1 MRGALASKLMR
12 MGSIAIIIRFVSAGL
27 GFGLVFVL
35 SQWMV
40 SDEFGR
46 YGFAF
51 SLATTAALVTDLGQ
65 KRLILRSLATYVER
79 GRADLMR
86 AVLRHSLTVTAFG
99 ILLTVSVVCFG
110 AVVSDFEFSLFATI
124 LLAIAMLIAEFQ
136 ANLLRGLG
144 SLLGSV
150 MPREVIWRPVA
161 VAAMAIV
168 GGGVSIVV
176 SADAAI
182 WALALALVAMN
193 IVQLVLFT
201 LPRWRKAISEVSAN
215 QMSLP
220 DDSKTLAAEKS
231 AWWPSSLRLWAVSA
245 MNTGML
251 PLSVVIVGLFVSAA
265 ETGAFFAAVRIAAL
279 IAFPLQGLNLVTS
292 PMLASANAANDPER
306 LQYVASFTALWSTLA
321 ALAGAL
327 FLLIFG
333 PSMLASLN
341 PEFATSA
348 TALIIVM
355 AGFII
360 SSMCGSSSQLMNM
373 TGHDKEF
380 LRILLISN
388 PVGLISLVLL
398 SYLYGGFGAAVGLFL
413 LKAIW
418 NIVVVLWARRHL
430 RVDPSILAFVAPPK
444 GISA

>member
-1 MRGALASKLMR
+1 MSGAFASKLMR
-12 MGSIAIIIRFVSAGL
+12 WGSIAIVIRFVSAGL
-27 GFGLVFVL
+27 GFGLIFVL
-35 SQWMV
+35 SQWMS

-65 KRLILRSLATYVER
+65 KRLILRSLAAYIER

-86 AVLRHSLTVTAFG
+86 AVLRHSLTVTALG
-99 ILLTVSVVCFG
+99 ILLTVLVVSFG
-110 AVVSDFEFSLFATI
+110 ALASDFEFSLVATI
-124 LLAIAMLIAEFQ
+124 LLAVSLLLAEFQ

-150 MPREVIWRPVA
+150 MPREVIWRPA
-161 VAAMAIV
+161 AITAMAIL
-168 GGGVSIVV
+168 GGGISIVV

-182 WALALALVAMN
+182 WTLALVLAAMN

-201 LPRWRKAISEVSAN
+201 LPKWRKAIGEVAAGE
-215 QMSLP
+215 LPRP
-220 DDSKTLAAEKS
+220 DDGETLAEAKS
-231 AWWPSSLRLWAVSA
+231 GWWPSSLRLWAVSA

-251 PLSVVIVGLFVSAA
+251 PLSVVIVGLFVSAE

-292 PMLASANAANDPER
+292 PMLASANAAKDPER

-327 FLLIFG
+327 ILMLFG
-333 PSMLASLN
+333 AFMLEILN
-341 PEFATSA
+341 PDFATSA
-348 TALIIVM
+348 TTLLIVM
-355 AGFII
+355 AGFVV
-360 SSMCGSSSQLMNM
+360 SAMCGSSSQLMNM

-380 LRILLISN
+380 LRILLIAN
-388 PVGLISLVLL
+388 PIGFISLVLL
-398 SYLYGGFGAAVGLFL
+398 SYLYGGLGAAVGLFL

-418 NIVVVLWARRHL
+418 NVMVVIWARRHL
-430 RVDPSILAFVAPPK
+430 RIDPSILAFVARPK